1 MIFSLIYFLPM
12 EPFKNMISKKVAA
25 NLADAISR
33 NYKAF
38 DKKSFLRGVGRDL
51 LPLELKDRVIFLAKK
66 LHDHLPE
73 DQGVSLKIL
82 QGAIRQNDDD
92 SVGVSGFAAWPLT
105 EYVCRFGLDEFD
117 LSMKVLKEMT
127 KVFTAEFAVRA
138 FFLHDEKR
146 TLKFFKQWVNDKNE
160 HVRRLVSEGSRPL
173 LPWGQKLPSFVKDP
187 LITWDLLDQLKDD
200 SSEYVR
206 KSVANHVNDHSK
218 NHPDLVVKKLLEW
231 KKAHPGNT
239 DVDWVIRH
247 ATRTLIKKGHQKAF
261 ILHGVEGGLVEVIS
275 QKILTKKVD
284 LGKVL
289 QVEVEF
295 QNRGKKKLKIILDHE
310 VHLLKSNNT
319 HNIKCFKGKRM
330 ELMPSEIKKV
340 AFNIPLKP
348 VTTRTYYSGKHY
360 WNIKVNGKSEDKLA
374 FTLNT

>member
-1 MIFSLIYFLPM
+1 M
-12 EPFKNMISKKVAA
+12 EPFKNMISDTVAA
-25 NLADAISR
+25 KLADAISR

-38 DKKSFLRGVGRDL
+38 DKKSFLKGVARDL
-51 LPLELKDRVIFLAKK
+51 APLELKDRVIFLAKK
-66 LHDHLPE
+66 LHDHLPV
-73 DQGVSLKIL
+73 DQKITLSIL
-82 QGAIRQNDDD
+82 QGAIRQNDNDD
-92 SVGVSGFAAWPLT
+92 VGVSGFSAWPLT
-105 EYVCRFGLDEFD
+105 EYVCRYGLEDFD
-117 LSMKVLKEMT
+117 QSMKVLKEMT

-146 TLKFFKQWVNDKNE
+146 TLKFFKLWVNDKNE

-173 LPWGQKLPSFVKDP
+173 LPWGQKLPAFVKDP
-187 LITWDLLDQLKDD
+187 TITWDLLDQLKDD

-218 NHPDLVVKKLLEW
+218 NNADFVVKKLLEW
-231 KKAHPGNT
+231 KKSSPNDK

-247 ATRTLIKKGHQKAF
+247 ASRTLIKKGHQKAF
-261 ILHGVEGGLVEVIS
+261 QLHGVESGEVSVIS

-284 LGKVL
+284 LGKIL

-295 QNRGKKKLKIILDHE
+295 QNKGKKKLKIILDHE
-310 VHLLKSNNT
+310 VHLLKANNT
-319 HNIKCFKGKRM
+319 HNVKCFKGKSM
-330 ELMPSEIKKV
+330 ELAPLEIKKV
-340 AFNIPLKP
+340 AFNIPLRP

-360 WNIKVNGKSEDKLA
+360 WNIKVNGKSEDKLS